1 MNGAKEVKVP
11 FGIELV
17 SIKFTNSRSSLMW
30 FQSKDISLERKL
42 NLDSTKSKV
51 KKNYKQY
58 LV

>member
-42 NLDSTKSKV
+42 SLDSTKS
-51 KKNYKQY
+51 
-58 LV
+58 